1 MGTGKVLKG
10 QPHDDL
16 NIDDA
21 ERQSHKQR
29 FGKVS
34 HRSNIFFGGFTKL
47 KARVIFFIYI
57 T

>member
-1 MGTGKVLKG
+1 MRTGKVLKG

-21 ERQSHKQR
+21 
-29 FGKVS
+29 GKVS

-47 KARVIFFIYI
+47 KARVIFLV